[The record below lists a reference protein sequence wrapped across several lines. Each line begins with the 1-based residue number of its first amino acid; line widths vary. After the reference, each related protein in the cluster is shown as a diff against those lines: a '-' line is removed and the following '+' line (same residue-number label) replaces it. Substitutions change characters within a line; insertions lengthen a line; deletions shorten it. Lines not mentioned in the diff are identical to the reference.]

1 MGQKVHPL
9 GFRVGITKKHQSQWF
24 ARFNKYKYS
33 QSILED
39 RMIRETLSKL
49 FPELLNPILNNAKGN
64 TSKKRDEEISITP
77 RITQIKIERGL
88 IPYEIGIQIHAEN
101 CELLKSAIDNLKVK
115 RELIVKLQKT
125 RRYLLSL
132 KLKLKDLT
140 NNSSDK
146 LSELN
151 TDQAQSAITSQK
163 SLKNQSS
170 SPYALHA
177 DKKKA
182 FTLPSVK
189 GKLNR
194 SETRN
199 KVIPSIGR
207 TGSNQN
213 KLGRISGPASSFSL
227 LSPKTKETGVK
238 NPIGL
243 DKKVGVKMSFKFRPK
258 LTKQELRRQRLI
270 KKRLKKRQF
279 IRSRYRQLILKG
291 LFIKKSGNKIIQTL
305 LLSPKKL
312 ATRRLLLLP
321 SYAGKAIGK
330 GKPLSYAA
338 SIEGK
343 RSVNSKEGLTLGA
356 VATSAISK
364 LKNTFSSRIKKKFVT
379 LFIQKMNKKFLS
391 HLKVLL
397 MNYAPILGVQGT
409 SMVYGSQ
416 LQDHAGASL
425 NIIPLGYSKQWSLNR
440 LSMLKNQPIYKLN
453 RMIVVLEQKLLV
465 KLESLR
471 KEFIAFGSISSQSSE
486 SLGYFQ
492 ILNFLKNLKELVNKL
507 KREQKLQ
514 LSITKNSYWYLAS
527 TQPST
532 AQLVL
537 PSAIEGLKTKGTVYS
552 NGALRNTG
560 STLISNSLVA
570 GSVPAWSMG
579 GEANFSLTEGKVK
592 EGQLKRS
599 IEGDRAAETAPA
611 WSTGGED
618 LSRTPKTTMQVLQK
632 KLNNI
637 EDECRKVKLI
647 EYVKDIVKKHRTEN
661 IYFYLST
668 MADAGKDLRKIKQF
682 TKRHADFLFGLNLKN
697 LTSPLSVTAT
707 TQGGSAD
714 ILQEK
719 INERVSKV
727 LEKAS
732 KKTNFEKTLQ
742 DIFLEQIEKQR
753 TMCLENLQ
761 LTPKIS
767 IKFYAVNKKTLE
779 QKASIVSESVVDALE
794 KRKAFRK
801 VIKDAKE
808 TLMRTPG
815 VKGVKIQVA
824 GRLNG
829 AEIARTEWV
838 RAGRV
843 PLQTLR
849 ANLDYSYRTANTIYG
864 IIGVRVWIFK
874 GYAKLISTRPLV

>member
-39 RMIRETLSKL
+39 RMIRDTLSKL
-49 FPELLNPILNNAKGN
+49 FPELLNPILNNSKGTN
-64 TSKKRDEEISITP
+64 SGASVTSKKRDEEVSITP

-140 NNSSDK
+140 NNTPDG

-151 TDQAQSAITSQK
+151 HNSEQETLTEQSKSSFLKSKSNSRVKTS
-163 SLKNQSS
+163 KNKVTNSR
-170 SPYALHA
+170 
-177 DKKKA
+177 DKKKQG
-182 FTLPSVK
+182 F
-189 GKLNR
+189 
-194 SETRN
+194 
-199 KVIPSIGR
+199 
-207 TGSNQN
+207 
-213 KLGRISGPASSFSL
+213 
-227 LSPKTKETGVK
+227 K
-238 NPIGL
+238 NSY
-243 DKKVGVKMSFKFRPK
+243 DFKFRPK
-258 LTKQELRRQRLI
+258 LSKQELRRQRLI
-270 KKRLKKRQF
+270 KNRLKKRLS
-279 IRSRYRQLILKG
+279 IRRRYRQLILKG
-291 LFIKKSGNKIIQTL
+291 LFIKKTGNKIIQTL
-305 LLSPKKL
+305 SLKTKKFK
-312 ATRRLLLLP
+312 
-321 SYAGKAIGK
+321 SFFK
-330 GKPLSYAA
+330 GDKKP
-338 SIEGK
+338 
-343 RSVNSKEGLTLGA
+343 RT
-356 VATSAISK
+356 K
-364 LKNTFSSRIKKKFVT
+364 LNTNLQKGNTKTPTGKNTFSSRIKKKFVT

-397 MNYAPILGVQGT
+397 MNYGLSNPSGSSHTLT
-409 SMVYGSQ
+409 S
-416 LQDHAGASL
+416 L
-425 NIIPLGYSKQWSLNR
+425 PLGYSKQWNLNR
-440 LSMLKNQPIYKLN
+440 LNTLKAQPIYKLS

-514 LSITKNSYWYLAS
+514 LSISKNSMRTIS
-527 TQPST
+527 NT
-532 AQLVL
+532 
-537 PSAIEGLKTKGTVYS
+537 S
-552 NGALRNTG
+552 NGVVFQGNNKLKIG
-560 STLISNSLVA
+560 QNSE
-570 GSVPAWSMG
+570 GTT
-579 GEANFSLTEGKVK
+579 SLAQT
-592 EGQLKRS
+592 
-599 IEGDRAAETAPA
+599 
-611 WSTGGED
+611 
-618 LSRTPKTTMQVLQK
+618 VLQK

-647 EYVKDIVKKHRTEN
+647 EHIKDIVKKHRTKN
-661 IYFYLST
+661 IFFYLST
-668 MADAGKDLRKIKQF
+668 MADAGKDLKKIKQF
-682 TKRHADFLFGLNLKN
+682 TKRHANFLFGLNLNNFSKTN
-697 LTSPLSVTAT
+697 LPGQGAQLESDVVSV
-707 TQGGSAD
+707 SSIKPD

-732 KKTNFEKTLQ
+732 KKTNFETTLQ

-779 QKASIVSESVVDALE
+779 QKASIISESVVDALE

-801 VIKDAKE
+801 AIKDAKE

-874 GYAKLISTRPLV
+874 GYAKLISK

>member
-1 MGQKVHPL
+1 MGQKIHPL

-49 FPELLNPILNNAKGN
+49 FPELLNPILNKNNSG
-64 TSKKRDEEISITP
+64 KKRDEEISITP

-101 CELLKSAIDNLKVK
+101 CDLLKSAIDNLKVK

-125 RRYLLSL
+125 RRYLLNL

-140 NNSSDK
+140 NNSSNK
-146 LSELN
+146 LSDLN
-151 TDQAQSAITSQK
+151 IDQEPLTQNSSSLNSK
-163 SLKNQSS
+163 LSLKIKS
-170 SPYALHA
+170 
-177 DKKKA
+177 
-182 FTLPSVK
+182 
-189 GKLNR
+189 G
-194 SETRN
+194 RN
-199 KVIPSIGR
+199 KILPSIGR
-207 TGSNQN
+207 KTNSSTSTLGKDGKRNGEN
-213 KLGRISGPASSFSL
+213 KKPASGARPL
-227 LSPKTKETGVK
+227 
-238 NPIGL
+238 
-243 DKKVGVKMSFKFRPK
+243 KFRTK

-279 IRSRYRQLILKG
+279 IRSRYRQLILNG

-305 LLSPKKL
+305 CLSPKKL
-312 ATRRLLLLP
+312 STRGLRNGMP
-321 SYAGKAIGK
+321 FGKSFSKNQNGLRMSSQKNPNLRKTEASGGFSFKIAQSKSFSDKISTVGK
-330 GKPLSYAA
+330 FK
-338 SIEGK
+338 
-343 RSVNSKEGLTLGA
+343 NF
-356 VATSAISK
+356 
-364 LKNTFSSRIKKKFVT
+364 KNTFGSRIKKKFVT

-397 MNYAPILGVQGT
+397 MNYTPKENTVLVN
-409 SMVYGSQ
+409 GSSINN
-416 LQDHAGASL
+416 L
-425 NIIPLGYSKQWSLNR
+425 PLGYSKQWSLTR
-440 LSMLKNQPIYKLN
+440 LNLLKNQPIYKLN

-471 KEFIAFGSISSQSSE
+471 KEFIAFGSISAQSSE

-514 LSITKNSYWYLAS
+514 ISITKNSMAKKINS
-527 TQPST
+527 TMISGGSFNLGSKVTST
-532 AQLVL
+532 LGEGLTPANKNLKSAGVL
-537 PSAIEGLKTKGTVYS
+537 PNMNISAQQHFDKI
-552 NGALRNTG
+552 
-560 STLISNSLVA
+560 
-570 GSVPAWSMG
+570 
-579 GEANFSLTEGKVK
+579 
-592 EGQLKRS
+592 
-599 IEGDRAAETAPA
+599 AET
-611 WSTGGED
+611 
-618 LSRTPKTTMQVLQK
+618 VLQK

-637 EDECRKVKLI
+637 DDECRKVKLI

-668 MADAGKDLRKIKQF
+668 MSDAGKDLRKIKQF
-682 TKRHADFLFGLNLKN
+682 TKRHADFLFGLNLNNFTSQTALEKSDSPVGYPPEPALNSKN
-697 LTSPLSVTAT
+697 EVLHA
-707 TQGGSAD
+707 
-714 ILQEK
+714 K

-727 LEKAS
+727 LEKSS

-753 TMCLENLQ
+753 TMCLDNLQ

-767 IKFYAVNKKTLE
+767 IKFYSVNKKTLE

-849 ANLDYSYRTANTIYG
+849 ANLDYSYRTASTIYG

-874 GYAKLISTRPLV
+874 GYAKLLTK

>member
-39 RMIRETLSKL
+39 RMIRDTLSKL
-49 FPELLNPILNNAKGN
+49 FPELLNSTGYNTSN
-64 TSKKRDEEISITP
+64 TSKKRDDETSITP

-125 RRYLLSL
+125 RRYLSNL
-132 KLKLKDLT
+132 KIKLKDLT
-140 NNSSDK
+140 NNSQSESLN
-146 LSELN
+146 LSNSKVNSEII
-151 TDQAQSAITSQK
+151 DQENSINRKKSQS
-163 SLKNQSS
+163 SLKN
-170 SPYALHA
+170 
-177 DKKKA
+177 
-182 FTLPSVK
+182 
-189 GKLNR
+189 KLR
-194 SETRN
+194 VRN
-199 KVIPSIGR
+199 SKNKS
-207 TGSNQN
+207 TGDLNSQN
-213 KLGRISGPASSFSL
+213 KKRNTPNFRWGS
-227 LSPKTKETGVK
+227 
-238 NPIGL
+238 
-243 DKKVGVKMSFKFRPK
+243 RPK

-270 KKRLKKRQF
+270 KKRLKKRQN

-291 LFIKKSGNKIIQTL
+291 LFIKKTGNTIFQKLSLKNKKSRRNFNTVNQKTRVNGSFKSFDNKGQSSRGTSSSKQLQVRSNSSKIKGAES
-305 LLSPKKL
+305 LSRFNL
-312 ATRRLLLLP
+312 NRSTRQ
-321 SYAGKAIGK
+321 
-330 GKPLSYAA
+330 
-338 SIEGK
+338 
-343 RSVNSKEGLTLGA
+343 LGA
-356 VATSAISK
+356 PI
-364 LKNTFSSRIKKKFVT
+364 NTFSSRIKKKFVT

-391 HLKVLL
+391 HLKSLL
-397 MNYAPILGVQGT
+397 MNYANNI
-409 SMVYGSQ
+409 SNSNNIFK
-416 LQDHAGASL
+416 SL
-425 NIIPLGYSKQWSLNR
+425 PLGYSKQWNLSR
-440 LSMLKNQPIYKLN
+440 LTTLKNQPIYKLN
-453 RMIVVLEQKLLV
+453 RMVVVLEQKLLL

-471 KEFIAFGSISSQSSE
+471 KEFIAFGSISAQSFE

-492 ILNFLKNLKELVNKL
+492 ILNFLKHLKELVNKL

-514 LSITKNSYWYLAS
+514 LSISKNS
-527 TQPST
+527 
-532 AQLVL
+532 VN
-537 PSAIEGLKTKGTVYS
+537 KT
-552 NGALRNTG
+552 
-560 STLISNSLVA
+560 ISNRESLNTRQTINKLKI
-570 GSVPAWSMG
+570 
-579 GEANFSLTEGKVK
+579 GESSNAYLT
-592 EGQLKRS
+592 L
-599 IEGDRAAETAPA
+599 AET
-611 WSTGGED
+611 
-618 LSRTPKTTMQVLQK
+618 VLEK

-637 EDECRKVKLI
+637 ENECRKVKLI
-647 EYVKDIVKKHRTEN
+647 EYIKDIVKKHRTDN
-661 IYFYLST
+661 VFLYLST
-668 MADAGKDLRKIKQF
+668 MSDASKDLKKIKQF
-682 TKRHADFLFGLNLKN
+682 TKRHANFLFGLSNHLMLANNN
-697 LTSPLSVTAT
+697 LTQNSIDNTIGADHSSSDNI
-707 TQGGSAD
+707 SAD
-714 ILQEK
+714 TLKTINITVQDK
-719 INERVSKV
+719 ISERVSKV
-727 LEKAS
+727 LEKSS
-732 KKTNFEKTLQ
+732 KKTNIEKTLQ

-767 IKFYAVNKKTLE
+767 IKFYSVNKKTLE

-808 TLMRTPG
+808 SLMRTPG

-874 GYAKLISTRPLV
+874 GYAKLIYK